1 MKKQIE
7 HDYLVEDIDDDDII
21 EDWQYEL
28 STDLA
33 HNFLEGEILPKIEEF
48 DLSNT
53 EEAYVTGVATYAL
66 FLRLIPVL
74 ASYGFSLSDLHDTV
88 EDSYGIS
95 HGQII
100 H

>member
-1 MKKQIE
+1 MKKQLE

-33 HNFLEGEILPKIEEF
+33 HNFLEGEILPKVEEF
-48 DLSNT
+48 DLSNA
-53 EEAYVTGVATYAL
+53 EEAYVTGVTTYAL
-66 FLRLIPVL
+66 FMKLIPIL
-74 ASYGFSLSDLHDTV
+74 ASYGFSQGDLHDTI
-88 EDSYGIS
+88 DGSYGIES
-95 HGQII
+95 GVTI